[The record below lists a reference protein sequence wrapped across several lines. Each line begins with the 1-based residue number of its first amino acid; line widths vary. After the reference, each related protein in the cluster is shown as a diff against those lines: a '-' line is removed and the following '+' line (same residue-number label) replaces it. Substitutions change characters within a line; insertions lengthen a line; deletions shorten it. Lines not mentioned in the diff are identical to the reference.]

1 MSKSSHLP
9 YQNPKLL
16 QPSLEL
22 RCHLGYFLFTVLLMV
37 VEIIIAKYSSGWIRS
52 YLGDMLVVMLIYSAL
67 MTVFRANKSLM
78 VVATLL
84 FAFAVEIS
92 QYFNLA
98 EILGFE
104 RGSLGYVILGNTFSL
119 EDLACYL
126 IGGLLILLIE
136 RRVASKA
143 QSLKSSHLSQS

>member
-1 MSKSSHLP
+1 MA
-9 YQNPKLL
+9 
-16 QPSLEL
+16 
-22 RCHLGYFLFTVLLMV
+22 

-67 MTVFRANKSLM
+67 MTVFKTYKSLM

-104 RGSLGYVILGNTFSL
+104 RGSLRYIILGNTFSL

-136 RRVASKA
+136 RQVASKA
-143 QSLKSSHLSQS
+143 QSLEGSHLSQS